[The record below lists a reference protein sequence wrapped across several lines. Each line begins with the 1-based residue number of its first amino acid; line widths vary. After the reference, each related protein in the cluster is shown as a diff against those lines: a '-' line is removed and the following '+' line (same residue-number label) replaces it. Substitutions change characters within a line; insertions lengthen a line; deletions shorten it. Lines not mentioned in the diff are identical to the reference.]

1 MTQSGSAD
9 TGTRDKDYDLVS
21 VVYHALEGASTYG
34 RYQEDAR
41 RERDEQA
48 ERFFQQ
54 AIERERATA
63 NEGKRLLK
71 ERL

>member
-1 MTQSGSAD
+1 VNQSSS
-9 TGTRDKDYDLVS
+9 TGTSDKDYDLVS
-21 VVYHALEGASTYG
+21 VVYHALEGASTYE

-54 AIERERATA
+54 AIERERTTA
-63 NEGKRLLK
+63 EEGKRLLK
-71 ERL
+71 TRL